1 MQARGG
7 SALGFKVQA
16 LEAVVE
22 RSPDNAGYKR
32 LLADAQRASGLL
44 VKRLHLEAEA
54 EPPRACI
61 EFTVAPARR
70 SDFAAQD
77 WVRLDPAR
85 PGAAV
90 TREGDQICV
99 SGLPSGVSTRV
110 VLRAGMPG
118 EQGLA
123 LTKDTP
129 LNVAMPNRQPRI
141 AFDTRLFVL
150 PRGQAPAVTLT
161 TVNLSAV
168 GLTLVRLTERSVAA
182 LLREAKLGDAVE
194 QYTANNLSEE
204 YGSVVWEGHA
214 DIPKWQPNLSAKT
227 ALPFPDALRDA
238 GPGVYIL
245 VAKPGDGT
253 KSYSAS
259 AVQVI
264 LRTDLAPTVWRG
276 SDGLT
281 VQVRGYSDAKV
292 RPGVRLALL
301 AHNNDILGET
311 TTDAD
316 GVGRFAAPL
325 LHGTGPLEPAAVHAF
340 GADGDFAALDLSVA
354 AFDLSDRGVDGQPHP
369 GPLDAYVWL
378 DRGIYRPGETGP
390 GDGAA
395 TRRRRAARRYPRA
408 GHDHAAERSNLL

>member
-1 MQARGG
+1 M
-7 SALGFKVQA
+7 
-16 LEAVVE
+16 
-22 RSPDNAGYKR
+22 
-32 LLADAQRASGLL
+32 
-44 VKRLHLEAEA
+44 
-54 EPPRACI
+54 
-61 EFTVAPARR
+61 APVRR
-70 SDFAAQD
+70 PDFAAQD
-77 WVRLDPAR
+77 WVRLDPAV

-129 LNVAMPNRQPRI
+129 LTVAMPNRQPRI

-150 PRGQAPAVTLT
+150 PRGQSPAVTLT

-168 GLTLVRLTERSVAA
+168 ALTLIRLTERNVAA

-194 QYTANNLSEE
+194 QYVASNLSDQA
-204 YGSVVWEGHA
+204 GSVVWEGRA

-245 VAKPGDGT
+245 VAQPGDGT
-253 KSYSAS
+253 KSFSTSAT
-259 AVQVI
+259 QVI

-281 VQVRGYSDAKV
+281 VQLRGYSDAKI

-325 LHGTGPLEPAAVHAF
+325 LHGTGPLEPAALHAF
-340 GADGDFAALDLSVA
+340 GADGDFAALDLSAA

-369 GPLDAYVWL
+369 GPLDAFVWL
-378 DRGIYRPGETGP
+378 DRGIYRPGETVQVMALLR
-390 GDGAA
+390 DAA
-395 TRRRRAARRYPRA
+395 GLPADIPAQVTITRPN
-408 GHDHAAERSNLL
+408 SPSF